1 MGKSFIIRMY
11 SKEQVLNGKRLNYA
25 LLVFSKALI
34 NEVNIKIIYDD
45 MKNLLEKHNYRVV
58 TSAGSLSSSHFIYLS
73 LTSKQRTPHAHYSQ
87 TYPPPALS
95 QPHTPHHKDTSD
107 PLPA

>member
-11 SKEQVLNGKRLNYA
+11 SKEQVLT
-25 LLVFSKALI
+25 LI
-34 NEVNIKIIYDD
+34 NEVNLKIIYDD

-73 LTSKQRTPHAHYSQ
+73 LTSTRHSPRAPYSQ
-87 TYPPPALS
+87 TYPPPAPS
-95 QPHTPHHKDTSD
+95 QPHTPHHQTTTH
-107 PLPA
+107 PLPP